1 MPVPNGDE
9 LVLKNHK
16 DPKTQIIQE
25 HRQRVDRL
33 IPVECL
39 EQPERMIASWG
50 WDHPLRIV
58 LGQWYPV
65 VNICAWNLKCSCQ
78 SLLIL
83 KQV

>member
-39 EQPERMIASWG
+39 EQPERMIASWE

-58 LGQWYPV
+58 LGQ
-65 VNICAWNLKCSCQ
+65 
-78 SLLIL
+78 
-83 KQV
+83 